1 MATLLVNP
9 ASTGMGLI
17 FPDSS
22 SGLFDMS
29 RICFGKLKPILVAA
43 SASLALAA
51 CGGDEPEQP
60 KAAAPVERTI
70 YTSALDC
77 EAGGK
82 LTLEQCTAAIER
94 AVALHDKYAA
104 KYRSLSTC
112 EEAQGVEKC
121 ERVDEKEFRPRLTA
135 FIVSAQDP
143 NTTKPLY
150 LTMDGQEGFQTV
162 EKEMILAKND
172 NYIFSRS
179 ARDAYELHA
188 SQGRR

>member
-1 MATLLVNP
+1 
-9 ASTGMGLI
+9 
-17 FPDSS
+17 
-22 SGLFDMS
+22 MS
-29 RICFGKLKPILVAA
+29 RFSFGKLKPILVAA
-43 SASLALAA
+43 SACLALTA
-51 CGGDEPEQP
+51 CGGDEGEQP
-60 KAAAPVERTI
+60 KAAVPTERAI

-94 AVALHDKYAA
+94 AIALHDKYAP
-104 KYRSLSTC
+104 KYRSLGSC
-112 EEAQGVEKC
+112 EETQGVEKC
-121 ERVDEKEFRPRLTA
+121 ERIDEKEFRPRLTA
-135 FIVSAQDP
+135 FIIAPHDP
-143 NTTKPLY
+143 NTAKPLY
-150 LTMDGQEGFQTV
+150 LTMDGQEGFQTI